1 MNNVI
6 ELNLTYDFKYKVSKT
21 SLIKKEDLN
30 HLIVNNYP
38 IYTNDNIFLK
48 YIKNDKNMNIEKEV
62 QIFKNDIERYLSSI
76 KLDLLISIDEVNKLL
91 NNIN

>member
-76 KLDLLISIDEVNKLL
+76 KLDLLISIDEINKVL
-91 NNIN
+91 NNII

>member
-48 YIKNDKNMNIEKEV
+48 YIKNDKNINIEKEV

-76 KLDLLISIDEVNKLL
+76 KLDLLISIDEVNKVL
-91 NNIN
+91 NNII

>member
-48 YIKNDKNMNIEKEV
+48 YIKNDKNIDIEKEV

>member
-38 IYTNDNIFLK
+38 MYTNENIFLK
-48 YIKNDKNMNIEKEV
+48 YIKNDKNINIEKEV

-76 KLDLLISIDEVNKLL
+76 KLDLLISIDEVDKLL
-91 NNIN
+91 NNII

>member
-48 YIKNDKNMNIEKEV
+48 YIKNDKNMNIEKEI

-76 KLDLLISIDEVNKLL
+76 KLDLLISIDEVNKVL
-91 NNIN
+91 NNII

>member
-48 YIKNDKNMNIEKEV
+48 YIKNDKNINIEKEV

-76 KLDLLISIDEVNKLL
+76 KLDLLKYKKYKRLYKTI
-91 NNIN
+91 

>member
-38 IYTNDNIFLK
+38 IYTNDKIFLK
-48 YIKNDKNMNIEKEV
+48 YIKNDKNINIEKEV
-62 QIFKNDIERYLSSI
+62 QIFKSDIERYLSSI
-76 KLDLLISIDEVNKLL
+76 KLDLLISIDEVDKLL
-91 NNIN
+91 NNII

>member
-76 KLDLLISIDEVNKLL
+76 KLDLLISIDEVNKVL
-91 NNIN
+91 NNII